1 MLSPRLTAAAQK
13 GGVGL
18 IITEGTGIGRP
29 ASLNDD
35 GVPRFHG
42 EALAAWKKVA
52 DEVHAAGGLIAPQL
66 WHVGSVPGKALP
78 GKFDSPSGIS
88 SPGEQVGEPLTEAE
102 IADTTVAFARAAADA
117 KRLGFDAVELHGA
130 HGYLI
135 DQFFWD
141 VTNKRTDS
149 YGGRTLSERARFAAD
164 VLKAV
169 RAAVG
174 GDFPVILRISQWK
187 AQDFSAKLATNPEEL
202 EAWVAPL
209 ADAGA
214 DVFHCSQRRFWE
226 PEFKGSDLNLAGWV
240 KKLTGKPTITVGSV
254 GFDVDFMDSFQGEP
268 TRTQSLDALLK
279 RLERGEFDLVAVGRA
294 LLSDPEWLRK
304 IEDGRAHELRGFDPK
319 SLETLSD
326 GSSAAHAFSCGR
338 NSSPKFAR
346 LIT

>member
-1 MLSPRLTAAAQK
+1 MTADGMMPVQQVQRQPRHVNIRGVNLVDDQKLAEQARGAQMRMF
-13 GGVGL
+13 GADCRQQRL
-18 IITEGTGIGRP
+18 IDGANRNRRRKIAFGSFGCP
-29 ASLNDD
+29 A
-35 GVPRFHG
+35 
-42 EALAAWKKVA
+42 
-52 DEVHAAGGLIAPQL
+52 
-66 WHVGSVPGKALP
+66 
-78 GKFDSPSGIS
+78 
-88 SPGEQVGEPLTEAE
+88 
-102 IADTTVAFARAAADA
+102 AFARAAADA

-209 ADAGA
+209 ADAGV

-254 GFDVDFMDSFQGEP
+254 GLDVDLMGSFQGEP
-268 TRTQSLDALLK
+268 TRTQSLDALLE

-294 LLSDPEWLRK
+294 LLNDPEWFRK
-304 IEDGRAHELRGFDPK
+304 IEDGRAHEFRGFDPK
-319 SLETLSD
+319 SLKTL
-326 GSSAAHAFSCGR
+326 R
-338 NSSPKFAR
+338 
-346 LIT
+346 